1 MELKRQVVQTMVECM
16 LLEDKII
23 DSAES
28 VANRIKEEVEVDIKP
43 EFVRAVM
50 TKVMGMSYRKIE
62 KASYHVNSNQNVI
75 LRQ

>member
-1 MELKRQVVQTMVECM
+1 MVEYM
-16 LLEDKII
+16 ILEDKII
-23 DSAES
+23 DSAER

>member
-1 MELKRQVVQTMVECM
+1 MVECM

-50 TKVMGMSYRKIE
+50 TKVMGMSYRKIA
-62 KASYHVNSNQNVI
+62 KASYHVNSTQNVI
-75 LRQ
+75 LR

>member
-1 MELKRQVVQTMVECM
+1 MELKKQVVQTMVECM